1 MPAFSEVT
9 LFYVIL
15 KFRQPHF
22 FHSTRDWLV
31 DCKTAAVLKLIYIRL
46 FSTKIL
52 TTQISI
58 GIVLILFRKYDRN
71 IYIRRVIVT
80 YELYTTI
87 NDCGT
92 QVHGRGTD
100 ISPGYFNP
108 LFVHTVSIRPTFPS
122 TVCSKV
128 TFRLL

>member
-80 YELYTTI
+80 
-87 NDCGT
+87 
-92 QVHGRGTD
+92 
-100 ISPGYFNP
+100 
-108 LFVHTVSIRPTFPS
+108 
-122 TVCSKV
+122 
-128 TFRLL
+128 